1 MRFKHHVFFCL
12 NERTNG
18 DNCCHQHNA
27 FALFDYAKQRVKE
40 LGLAGSGK
48 IRVNKAGCLD
58 RCADGPVMVIYPE
71 GIWYTFIDP
80 EDIEEIIQSHFI
92 EGRAVSRLQLA

>member
-1 MRFKHHVFFCL
+1 MRFKNHVFFCL

-27 FALFDYAKQRVKE
+27 SVLFEYAKQRVKE
-40 LGLAGSGK
+40 LDLAGQGK
-48 IRVNKAGCLD
+48 IRINKAGCLD

-71 GIWYTFIDP
+71 GIWYTFIDS
-80 EDIEEIIQSHFI
+80 EDIEEIIQSHLL
-92 EGRAVSRLQLA
+92 EGRPVSRLQLM